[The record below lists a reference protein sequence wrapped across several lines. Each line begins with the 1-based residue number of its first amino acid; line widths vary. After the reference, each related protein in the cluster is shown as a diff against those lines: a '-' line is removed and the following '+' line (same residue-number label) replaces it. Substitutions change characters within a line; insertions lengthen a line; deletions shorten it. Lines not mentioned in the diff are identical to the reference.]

1 MSPMGVAA
9 AAVVLL
15 GVLILVHELGHFV
28 FAKLFHVKVLRFS
41 LGFGPRIVGVTFG
54 ETEYRLSAIPLGG
67 YVRLLGEDPGDPIP
81 PIDRPRA
88 LAAKPLWQ
96 RYAVVV
102 AGPVFN
108 LLLALLIYFIHFA
121 GQRTLLPPII
131 GTVLPDLPAAT
142 AGLLP
147 GDRVESVDGHRI
159 RYWEELEHSI
169 STSAG
174 KTLRFAIRRGPTWRS
189 ATSRRSSSS
198 ASGPF
203 RRKRARGLIGVSPRF
218 HLPEIGVLD
227 PSSPAAQAGL
237 QDLRLHH
244 RGQRRARSAPG
255 PIRAGGRA
263 RRRLAAAPQLPAR
276 RLLGGAVRAH
286 RDRGARLSGGDPGG
300 RVRRRRAPPLR
311 DRHPVGR
318 AVRVLRRARQPRRPD
333 RPAARRPDRIDR
345 RRAAGALGRAEGED
359 GQPSRQRLPLGWM
372 SGAGARRE
380 ASFRQEIRPQL
391 DVNRQE
397 EQRPV
402 FGALNRPAWKTEA
415 PVPITNRFTYS
426 VGHGFKHTAEIIAT
440 MVYGFGEI
448 VRGRVPLTEL
458 GSPLMIGYA
467 AGVAA
472 EQGLD
477 QYLWLMAVISINLG
491 LLNFLPVPILDGGLL
506 VFFTLELFKRRPPSP
521 RARRDRHQRR
531 TGRGGDADGARA
543 AQRRGTL
550 PVAVACNR

>member
-1 MSPMGVAA
+1 MSPIGVAA

-15 GVLILVHELGHFV
+15 GVLILVHEMGHFV

-41 LGFGPRIVGVTFG
+41 LGFGPRIIGVTFG

-96 RYAVVV
+96 RYTVVV
-102 AGPVFN
+102 AGPVAN
-108 LLLALLIYFIHFA
+108 LLLALFIYFIHFA
-121 GQRTLLPPII
+121 GQRTMLPPII

-147 GDRVESVDGHRI
+147 GDRVESVDGHHI
-159 RYWEELEHSI
+159 RYWEELDNTI
-169 STSAG
+169 SRSAG
-174 KTLRFAIRRGPTWRS
+174 KTLRFAIRRGSDVEERDVTPIEVER
-189 ATSRRSSSS
+189 
-198 ASGPF
+198 SGPL
-203 RRKRARGLIGVSPRF
+203 RRKVRVGMIGVKPRF

-227 PSSPAAQAGL
+227 PSSPAAQAGMKTF
-237 QDLRLHH
+237 DFITAVNGVPVGTWAEFARAIERAGASPLRLNYV
-244 RGQRRARSAPG
+244 RGGYSAVPFAHIEIQEPG
-255 PIRAGGRA
+255 SAVVIPVAQFDGAG
-263 RRRLAAAPQLPAR
+263 RRRYETGILSAALFVFSVEPGSPADRIGLRRGDQIVSIDGAPLA
-276 RLLGGAVRAH
+276 
-286 RDRGARLSGGDPGG
+286 DWD
-300 RVRRRRAPPLR
+300 
-311 DRHPVGR
+311 
-318 AVRVLRRARQPRRPD
+318 VLREKLASHPD
-333 RPAARRPDRIDR
+333 RDFHI
-345 RRAAGALGRAEGED
+345 
-359 GQPSRQRLPLGWM
+359 GWM
-372 SGAGARRE
+372 SGAGSRHD
-380 ASFRQEIRPQL
+380 ASFRQEIRSQL

-402 FGALNRPAWKTEA
+402 FGALNRPAWQTEA

-426 VGHGFKHTAEIIAT
+426 VGHAFKHTAEIIAT

-458 GSPLMIGYA
+458 GSLLSIGYA

-477 QYLWLMAVISINLG
+477 QYLWLMAVISVNLG

-506 VFFTLELFKRRPPSP
+506 VFF
-521 RARRDRHQRR
+521 
-531 TGRGGDADGARA
+531 
-543 AQRRGTL
+543 
-550 PVAVACNR
+550 